1 MKRGTQTRIVATLAL
16 GGAASVGAMT
26 AAHADAGPAPLGGLS
41 RLGNVKLY
49 PLAGGR
55 LDLLSNSVDT
65 NLSGIPVSTQEV
77 SQYFE
82 TGMPLSQVPVVG
94 SLFAPAA
101 PAQAAPEAQLA
112 PEPAAPAVP
121 AAELAP
127 AASAGQV
134 PLAALAAPEAPAA
147 PLP

>member
-77 SQYFE
+77 SQYFAN
-82 TGMPLSQVPVVG
+82 GMPLSQVPVVG

-101 PAQAAPEAQLA
+101 PAAPAALAAPAA
-112 PEPAAPAVP
+112 PAMPAVP
-121 AAELAP
+121 AAQMDP
-127 AASAGQV
+127 AA
-134 PLAALAAPEAPAA
+134 LAALAAPAAPAA
-147 PLP
+147 PAS

>member
-16 GGAASVGAMT
+16 GGAATVGAMT

-55 LDLLSNSVDT
+55 LDLLSNTVDT
-65 NLSGIPVSTQEV
+65 NLSGIPVSTQDV

-94 SLFAPAA
+94 SLFVPAAPAAPVAPAALAAPAA
-101 PAQAAPEAQLA
+101 PAMPAVPAAQMDPAAL
-112 PEPAAPAVP
+112 AAPAVP
-121 AAELAP
+121 AAP
-127 AASAGQV
+127 AS
-134 PLAALAAPEAPAA
+134 
-147 PLP
+147 